1 MENKVE
7 ILENILSKE
16 SCDFIINSFKD
27 SLIETNNPGI
37 FGGPS
42 HGIETAWEIGLNKK
56 IDNYSDNINKN
67 ISIDLLSNSI
77 VTIKEIISKKYNVGI
92 DLRTVFY
99 SKMSSG
105 TEMAEHY
112 DNYEPDGSFYF
123 PYGTEP
129 SVIEKIGVEPDYSA
143 VLYLNNT
150 YEGGEIEFPLQKI
163 KLKPKP
169 GTLIFFRGD
178 MNFPHFVNKVLSG
191 DRVNLIMFLWKSEYR
206 KKYLEESNIS

>member
-42 HGIETAWEIGLNKK
+42 HGIEAAWEIGLNKK
-56 IDNYSDNINKN
+56 IDNYSDNVNKN

-77 VTIKEIISKKYNVGI
+77 VTIKEIISKKYNI
-92 DLRTVFY
+92 EMDLRTVFY

-105 TEMAEHY
+105 TEMA
-112 DNYEPDGSFYF
+112 
-123 PYGTEP
+123 
-129 SVIEKIGVEPDYSA
+129 
-143 VLYLNNT
+143 
-150 YEGGEIEFPLQKI
+150 
-163 KLKPKP
+163 
-169 GTLIFFRGD
+169 
-178 MNFPHFVNKVLSG
+178 
-191 DRVNLIMFLWKSEYR
+191 
-206 KKYLEESNIS
+206 